1 MNKRSEDPLTQSNS
15 SRNNKSSSPNL
26 NKKEDHRNRGIELI
40 LHGGK
45 RKQTQPFHII
55 FEKMV
60 CFLNREVTI
69 YFEFSFKS
77 RKRKVVS
84 RRSVVEFGNGAT
96 FPQVICDDQ
105 KLGGSVDTI
114 KFLKE
119 QQIIKS

>member
-1 MNKRSEDPLTQSNS
+1 MTQSNS
-15 SRNNKSSSPNL
+15 SKNNNSS
-26 NKKEDHRNRGIELI
+26 NKTINKQEDHFNRGIEVI
-40 LHGGK
+40 LNGGK

-84 RRSVVEFGNGAT
+84 RGKRNVSN
-96 FPQVICDDQ
+96 
-105 KLGGSVDTI
+105 
-114 KFLKE
+114 
-119 QQIIKS
+119 

>member
-1 MNKRSEDPLTQSNS
+1 MTQSNS
-15 SRNNKSSSPNL
+15 SKRTNSSDKTI
-26 NKKEDHRNRGIELI
+26 NKKEDHFNRGVELI
-40 LHGGK
+40 LNGGK

-84 RRSVVEFGNGAT
+84 RRKRNVS
-96 FPQVICDDQ
+96 
-105 KLGGSVDTI
+105 S
-114 KFLKE
+114 
-119 QQIIKS
+119 

>member
-1 MNKRSEDPLTQSNS
+1 MTQSNS
-15 SRNNKSSSPNL
+15 SKNKKSSDDNI
-26 NKKEDHRNRGIELI
+26 NKPEDHRNRGIEVI
-40 LHGGK
+40 LNGGK

-84 RRSVVEFGNGAT
+84 RGKRNARS
-96 FPQVICDDQ
+96 
-105 KLGGSVDTI
+105 
-114 KFLKE
+114 
-119 QQIIKS
+119 

>member
-1 MNKRSEDPLTQSNS
+1 MSDL
-15 SRNNKSSSPNL
+15 NN
-26 NKKEDHRNRGIELI
+26 DIHTNRGVEFI

-84 RRSVVEFGNGAT
+84 RRK
-96 FPQVICDDQ
+96 PC
-105 KLGGSVDTI
+105 
-114 KFLKE
+114 
-119 QQIIKS
+119 